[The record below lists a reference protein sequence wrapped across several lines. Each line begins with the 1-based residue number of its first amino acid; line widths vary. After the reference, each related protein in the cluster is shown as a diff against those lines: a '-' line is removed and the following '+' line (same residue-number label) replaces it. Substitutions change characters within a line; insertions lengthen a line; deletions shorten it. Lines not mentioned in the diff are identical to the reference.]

1 MNNRN
6 RVFCRCVPQLLALA
20 VLLALCGNL
29 TAQIKLPSF
38 RFGPKKPLPG
48 KPAGKESVHPA
59 KQTASMTMRQRGYG
73 SSRVINRPAPSGQPR
88 VQAASAARH
97 SRPGMEPIHHAYYE
111 KPDQETL
118 SPAGPPSSIRSPSNQ
133 KEANAIVTEL
143 QAQLNQDEPPSPVRN
158 RLTDA
163 VAQREIGLASRRKQR
178 LQALSSPDTGS
189 SKRFS
194 NTIGAKLDNQ
204 LVSPPE
210 AVTASERV
218 LMQSDE
224 IDRLTLLVQQLQA
237 EKSTLQ
243 KELRLTV
250 AALNQ
255 TNFALSESE
264 SQIISLNEENLLLKD
279 KFRTLAQEYSRSE
292 TEVENL
298 LKQLRDF
305 VVQELRAVP
314 TPVLEENIPRLRG
327 SQPERILRPGNGTNS
342 VNSDQGAVSGTEL
355 LPKPNQ

>member
-1 MNNRN
+1 M
-6 RVFCRCVPQLLALA
+6 
-20 VLLALCGNL
+20 
-29 TAQIKLPSF
+29 TAQIKLP
-38 RFGPKKPLPG
+38 RFQFGSKKPMPG
-48 KPAGKESVHPA
+48 KPAGKKSVHLANQPA
-59 KQTASMTMRQRGYG
+59 NITMRQRGDG
-73 SSRVINRPAPSGQPR
+73 STRIINRPAPSGQLR
-88 VQAASAARH
+88 VQAASAALH
-97 SRPGMEPIHHAYYE
+97 SRPGMEPIQHAYYE
-111 KPDQETL
+111 KPDRETL
-118 SPAGPPSSIRSPSNQ
+118 SPAGPPSSIRSSFNQ

-143 QAQLNQDEPPSPVRN
+143 QAQLNQGEPPSPVSY

-163 VAQREIGLASRRKQR
+163 VAQREIGMVSRQKQR
-178 LQALSSPDTGS
+178 LQALSSPDNGS

-204 LVSPPE
+204 LVSPPQ

-224 IDRLTLLVQQLQA
+224 IDRLTLLVQQLQT

-314 TPVLEENIPRLRG
+314 APVLEKNIPRLRAT
-327 SQPERILRPGNGTNS
+327 QPETIMLPSNGANS
-342 VNSDQGAVSGTEL
+342 VNSRQGPVSGTEQ
-355 LPKPNQ
+355 LPSPKQ